1 MLRKLFL
8 ALILFLSLVGCATP
22 SSPAAIA
29 PAATTVIGP
38 VAPERTPAV
47 VLFGAV
53 TVLPVQGKASIAL
66 RSQPD
71 PNAPALAEVKPGDSG
86 KLLGIDAS
94 GKWMLVE
101 IKKQTGW
108 APVQYLDYTIA
119 Q

>member
-8 ALILFLSLVGCATP
+8 ALILSLLLVGCAIPT
-22 SSPAAIA
+22 A
-29 PAATTVIGP
+29 PAAATLIGP
-38 VAPERTPAV
+38 VAPNLTPAV
-47 VLFGAV
+47 ALYGAV
-53 TVLPVQGKASIAL
+53 TVLPAPGKTSLAL

-71 PNAPALAEVKPGDSG
+71 PNAPSLAEVKVGDSG

-94 GKWMLVE
+94 KKWMLVE

-108 APVQYLDYTIA
+108 LPVQYLDYTIA